1 MDLLESVDVNLS
13 LLASDVLSVSNGL
26 PCELSELPA
35 MQVQC
40 PISSIINDAAVTKY
54 RDIRAFIVRH
64 LWVEEQRKLT
74 WRRIVQMDR
83 SRTWGNDNDAP
94 RHLYIIRNEI
104 GHLCSALSQYINLS
118 LQGSWQ
124 RFMDN
129 LNLDRVEG
137 LGSMKE
143 FCSLHHANLD
153 ELRASFFLVDDDSSL
168 ARVKGQFDDL
178 YKVISLILETLAP
191 SEVTG
196 EIPKDAPSLSSLW
209 KSYGNGQK
217 ALTRSL
223 RIASSSHSF
232 PRELIELLAGDNAGS
247 HH

>member
-1 MDLLESVDVNLS
+1 MD
-13 LLASDVLSVSNGL
+13 GL
-26 PCELSELPA
+26 PFEHSQLPA
-35 MQVQC
+35 MQVQS
-40 PISSIINDAAVTKY
+40 PMSSVMDDSAIRKY
-54 RDIRAFIVRH
+54 RDIREFIVRH

-74 WRRIVQMDR
+74 WRRLVQMDR
-83 SRTWGNDNDAP
+83 SRTWGNGSEAP

-124 RFMDN
+124 RFMSN
-129 LNLDRVEG
+129 LYLDPIEG

-153 ELRASFFLVDDDSSL
+153 ELRASFFLVEDDSSL
-168 ARVKGQFDDL
+168 ARVKGQMDDL
-178 YKVISLILETLAP
+178 YKVILLILETLAP

-196 EIPKDAPSLSSLW
+196 DSPKDAPSLSSLW
-209 KSYGNGQK
+209 KNYGNGQK
-217 ALTRSL
+217 VLTRSL

-232 PRELIELLAGDNAGS
+232 CRDLMELLAGDNAGP